1 MFLQD
6 EQVDDKSVINHN
18 KEQLGEQLKEIE
30 CQISLQA
37 TKLSELQTEVV
48 QLKNEF
54 VSQMR
59 ILNAKLDTFFQL
71 LPYNVN
77 LYK

>member
-1 MFLQD
+1 M
-6 EQVDDKSVINHN
+6 DDKSVINHN
-18 KEQLGEQLKEIE
+18 QEQFGEQLKEMK

-37 TKLSELQTEVV
+37 TKLSELHTEV
-48 QLKNEF
+48 LKLNNEL

-71 LPYNVN
+71 LPCNVN
-77 LYK
+77 L